1 MDQPSERRRH
11 PRYEVSRPCKVH
23 HPSTRRYEPAET
35 LDVAAGG
42 LLMHL
47 DSSRPLAPGDRVE
60 VVVAWDD
67 SVILAS
73 DAQIPAKVVRVIDS
87 DEGGQTVACAFERA
101 ALAVTL
107 AAAA

>member
-1 MDQPSERRRH
+1 MEQPAERRRH
-11 PRYEVSRPCKVH
+11 QRFQIARPCKVH
-23 HPSTRRYEPAET
+23 HPVSRRYVAAET

-42 LLMHL
+42 VLLHV
-47 DSSRPLAPGDRVE
+47 DSPRPLAPGDLVE

-67 SVILAS
+67 SVILS
-73 DAQIPAKVVRVIDS
+73 TDAQIPAKVLRVIQS
-87 DEGGQTVACAFERA
+87 AEGGQTVACVFDRA